1 MLQKNGFQLIKMK
14 KKKIGIILNAGFT
27 NNISGGDI
35 HVMNLVNA
43 LSKIHNVTVIYP
55 ESTEVQ
61 KPLKESLAKKIII
74 KERKI
79 ILTKKDMIKSYFY
92 RAIRTIEILKEKD
105 FDAIITSNNSFCDIL
120 PLPFLSKKTKI
131 INYIFHV
138 IPLRKGKNIGEKISN
153 LLSKI
158 QEKITFKIIEK
169 KSDLILTCNN
179 LEKKKIK
186 KIIKNVE
193 IDMAHIG
200 ANLKKLDKIN
210 ISKKKNTALFIGRLW
225 KQKGVYDLIKIMKKI
240 VWKNKEFKLYLIG
253 ESSEKQKIIDEIK
266 KEKLE
271 KNMFILGYVNSNE
284 LIKKLKETEFFFF
297 PSYEEGFGI
306 VIVEA
311 LYSRSKVI
319 CYKLPHYKE
328 FFKDFPEYVEKRD
341 IESFVKKLKIK
352 KDLKNQKEFVKKYEY
367 EKRIKEDIKLI
378 ENLIKKKN

>member
-1 MLQKNGFQLIKMK
+1 MK